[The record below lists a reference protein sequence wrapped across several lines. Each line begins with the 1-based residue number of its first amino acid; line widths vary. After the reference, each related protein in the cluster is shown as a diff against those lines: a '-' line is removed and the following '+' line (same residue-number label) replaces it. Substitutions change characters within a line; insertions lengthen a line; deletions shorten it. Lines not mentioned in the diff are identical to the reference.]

1 MERDKKKKER
11 EIQRK
16 GESRRQASE
25 AQRGKERQ
33 RARARDK
40 KKQRRHFLLEK
51 QHENFAVTMRKW
63 EMLAT
68 TKVKM
73 SACEKKKN
81 NNNNTYDIPSI
92 KRAARNFLEFSLHI
106 VVCKTTAARAN

>member
-1 MERDKKKKER
+1 MSFPQIWNIERDEKKKER

-40 KKQRRHFLLEK
+40 KQRRHFLLEK
-51 QHENFAVTMRKW
+51 QHENFEVAMR
-63 EMLAT
+63 
-68 TKVKM
+68 
-73 SACEKKKN
+73 N
-81 NNNNTYDIPSI
+81 
-92 KRAARNFLEFSLHI
+92 
-106 VVCKTTAARAN
+106 